1 MNVIV
6 IDYDDNIKIYEAY
19 IFNQINNQFKIS
31 KESQSLQIENKQ
43 QSKNNFLKRITLE
56 SEMLEENNKGDF
68 IQQEQDQFL
77 EKKRF
82 PLNLLNQFLVCGICD
97 GYFRFAHTITECGH
111 TFCKICIHDYISKNQ
126 NTKNKRKCPSCK
138 GELEIHLSKSIR
150 KDPYKQQMVD
160 FLYPQFAKQE
170 QLIVKRVKEL
180 FPLID
185 LEFLL
190 DEFNY
195 ESLNQQQ
202 YQRKKKHSDSP
213 KLNLK
218 MVVDKYL
225 SVPFDKF
232 VLDLYDEGSFL
243 KMKQILLEKYPDFY
257 KKQTENQNKSD
268 QEDNNSSSYDEDS
281 EEKQKDPLQLNGK
294 RKPSVQYEQG
304 LEKRLKQ
311 QEVDKRERLQV
322 IQQYNQS
329 RNQELSQNLYNT
341 PTQSQLSH
349 FQAKLKKFPFKTSAP
364 TKRALEVFTAQQ
376 NRHSYISEKT
386 LKSIQEHDDTL
397 YKFYVNPL
405 TNQEHELVGLQN
417 ILRLQKNKNIPELS
431 LKQVK
436 SFFVKTFKTH
446 TQQKNIE
453 IPPIS
458 VNHVNLYFCE
468 QLLCD
473 INTPLK
479 DIYEQVNESQPF
491 IFDYE
496 IVFEN
501 LEQSSS

>member
-1 MNVIV
+1 
-6 IDYDDNIKIYEAY
+6 
-19 IFNQINNQFKIS
+19 
-31 KESQSLQIENKQ
+31 
-43 QSKNNFLKRITLE
+43 
-56 SEMLEENNKGDF
+56 MLEENNKGDF

-82 PLNLLNQFLVCGICD
+82 PLNLLNSFLVCGICD

-195 ESLNQQQ
+195 ENLNQQQ

-225 SVPFDKF
+225 NIPFDKF
-232 VLDLYDEGSFL
+232 VQDLYEESSFL
-243 KMKQILLEKYPDFY
+243 KMKQILLEKYPDYY
-257 KKQTENQNKSD
+257 KKQADTSNKSD
-268 QEDNNSSSYDEDS
+268 QEENSSSSYEEDS

-294 RKPSVQYEQG
+294 RKPSVQYEQQVQ
-304 LEKRLKQ
+304 KKQ
-311 QEVDKRERLQV
+311 QT
-322 IQQYNQS
+322 NQS
-329 RNQELSQNLYNT
+329 PAQRQIQAPAQNQTQSNQGRAPSPPQNQIQIP
-341 PTQSQLSH
+341 PTQV
-349 FQAKLKKFPFKTSAP
+349 KLKKFPFKTSAP
-364 TKRALEVFTAQQ
+364 TERALEVFTSKTD
-376 NRHSYISEKT
+376 RHRYISEKT

-397 YKFYVNPL
+397 FKFYVNPL
-405 TNQEHELVGLQN
+405 TNLEHEYVGLQN
-417 ILRLQKNKNIPELS
+417 ILRLQKKSNVQELS

-436 SFFVKTFKTH
+436 SFFVKTIKAH
-446 TQQKNIE
+446 TQQKNID
-453 IPPIS
+453 IPTIS
-458 VNHVNLYFCE
+458 SNNVNLYFCE

-473 INTPLK
+473 ISTPLK
-479 DIYEQVNESQPF
+479 EIYEQVNDSQPF

-496 IVFEN
+496 IVLDN
-501 LEQSSS
+501 LEQNSS

>member
-1 MNVIV
+1 
-6 IDYDDNIKIYEAY
+6 
-19 IFNQINNQFKIS
+19 
-31 KESQSLQIENKQ
+31 
-43 QSKNNFLKRITLE
+43 
-56 SEMLEENNKGDF
+56 MLEENNKGDY
-68 IQQEQDQFL
+68 IQQEQDYFL

-82 PLNLLNQFLVCGICD
+82 PLNLLNSFLVCGICD

-195 ESLNQQQ
+195 ENLNQQQ

-225 SVPFDKF
+225 NIPFDKF
-232 VLDLYDEGSFL
+232 VQDLYEESSFL
-243 KMKQILLEKYPDFY
+243 KMKQILLEKYPDYY
-257 KKQTENQNKSD
+257 KKQTETSNKSD
-268 QEDNNSSSYDEDS
+268 QDDNNSSSYEENS

-294 RKPSVQYEQG
+294 RKPSVQYEQQAQ
-304 LEKRLKQ
+304 KKQ
-311 QEVDKRERLQV
+311 QTSQSPPQPQ
-322 IQQYNQS
+322 IQALNQIQL
-329 RNQELSQNLYNT
+329 NQTKAPS
-341 PTQSQLSH
+341 PTQTQFSSSQV
-349 FQAKLKKFPFKTSAP
+349 KLKKFPFKTSAP
-364 TKRALEVFTAQQ
+364 TKRALEVFQSKQ

-405 TNQEHELVGLQN
+405 TNLEHEYVGLQN
-417 ILRLQKNKNIPELS
+417 ILRLPKKNNIQELS

-436 SFFVKTFKTH
+436 SFFVKRFKEH
-446 TQQKNIE
+446 TQSKNIE
-453 IPPIS
+453 IPPITA
-458 VNHVNLYFCE
+458 NNVNLYFCE

-473 INTPLK
+473 IGTILK
-479 DIYEQVNESQPF
+479 DIYEQVNDSQPF

-496 IVFEN
+496 IILDNPE
-501 LEQSSS
+501 SSSS